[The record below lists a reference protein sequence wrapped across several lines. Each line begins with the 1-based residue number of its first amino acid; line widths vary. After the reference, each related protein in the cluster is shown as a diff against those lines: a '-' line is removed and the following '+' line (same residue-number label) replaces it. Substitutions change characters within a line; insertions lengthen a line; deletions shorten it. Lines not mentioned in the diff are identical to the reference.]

1 MVSVNPPMFDLAAHV
16 HRRRNPLSGEW
27 VLVSPHRTQRPW
39 QGQVE
44 ASAAP
49 ATLDFDPHC
58 YLCPGNARAGGTRN
72 PAYTSTF
79 VFDNDYA
86 ALRPDTPPGVYS
98 SGPLLQAQSER
109 GACRVL
115 CYSPHHSHAFAQL
128 GAGQLRAIV
137 DSWAEQ
143 TAQLGALPDIN
154 AVQIF
159 ENRGAMMGASNPHPH
174 GQIWANATV
183 PNALAVEVAA
193 QAAHWSANRQCLL
206 CSYLAEEERLQ
217 HRIVCANDEFVA
229 LVPFWANWPY
239 ETLLLPRRHHGAL
252 TLLDARAREALG
264 AILKNLT
271 VTYDRLFGV
280 PFPYTMGWHQQ
291 PTDAGAHAG
300 FHLHAHFY
308 PPLLRS
314 ATIRKFMVG
323 YEMLAG
329 PQRDLTPET
338 AAATLRELAE

>member
-1 MVSVNPPMFDLAAHV
+1 MFDLASHV

-39 QGQVE
+39 QGQME
-44 ASAAP
+44 ASAIQGA
-49 ATLDFDPHC
+49 AAYDPEC
-58 YLCPGNARAGGTRN
+58 YLCPGNVRAGGVRN

-86 ALRPDTPPGVYS
+86 ALRPDTPAGAWS
-98 SGPLLQAQSER
+98 AGPLLQARSES
-109 GACRVL
+109 GVCRVI
-115 CYSPHHSHAFAQL
+115 CYSPHHGHAFAQFDN
-128 GAGQLRAIV
+128 GQLRAIV
-137 DSWAEQ
+137 DTWAEQ
-143 TAQLGALPDIN
+143 TAQLGAMPAIN

-174 GQIWANATV
+174 GQVWANASV
-183 PNALAVEVAA
+183 PNTLAVETAA
-193 QAAHWSANRQCLL
+193 QAAHWAESSKCLL
-206 CSYLAEEERLQ
+206 CSYFDEELRLQ
-217 HRIVCANDEFVA
+217 QRIVCANDGFVA

-239 ETLLLPRRHHGAL
+239 ETLLLPRHHCGAL
-252 TLLDARAREALG
+252 TGLDGRARDALG
-264 AILKNLT
+264 AILKQLAS
-271 VTYDRLFGV
+271 TYDRLFGV

-291 PTDAGAHAG
+291 PTDGGAHPG

-338 AAATLRELAE
+338 AAATLRELAG